1 MAGRTVEARL
11 VITGQDRGAKAALDG
26 VAKAAAG
33 VARVGK
39 ATAEVKRL
47 TDQLAK
53 LDAAAKAA
61 ERVRAAADAAASASM
76 AFRLAQ
82 GRTAALAKELDA
94 ARAAAARFEATKGAA
109 KGGAMAKEA
118 ADAAAKVADLS
129 TKLKV
134 AQRDLRGAASAMS
147 AQASAAAS
155 ARSAMNALGVPV
167 QSMGAHQ
174 RSLKSSIDA
183 TTQAIERQARADQRA
198 AEVKKLTVQ
207 RRAEA
212 QARAEKLEREVATRR
227 ETRRDAYKTAAGIV
241 GIGAVH
247 KAEHFGRHALHT
259 YQEFDNERRFGKV
272 VMGLTDAE
280 QKPLVDQAIH
290 MGATTRYN
298 DVQVLEA
305 QRELAA
311 RGLKKDQ
318 VMGMMPAA
326 ADLGQSMDLRLPD
339 AVKQMEGAIF
349 GFKKDISTLEA
360 AKASARQTA
369 DVQVKAAKIS
379 GMTPEDISQTYKYGA
394 TPARMAGLSE
404 HTLLAFAAIS
414 KKANMGGD
422 EAGVAFRALAANALS
437 PTRQAREVML
447 ANGMDYKNYQ
457 KNPEKIDT
465 KAFAKAVAAQYGV
478 QLDKGT
484 VGALNKIFTDKRMI
498 ADPSKFTPAVMD
510 LLSDRL
516 GGDDAKSKKSIAGL
530 ANRFRSA
537 SMQGVDSDR
546 LVKDLMVA
554 ISKNPAIANAFFGS
568 KQGGRIAN
576 ALGDPAYFKKVL
588 EELLHHSDG
597 YAEKVSSARMEGFD
611 GAVKRFRGAVT
622 NLETKLGRAWDNDGD
637 GKGGALT
644 WVTDK
649 AGKLVQAMA
658 EMDNSAVQ
666 AASGLAAV
674 GAAVV
679 GVKSIGLLASG
690 FGLKGSAVALGESA
704 VALNAAAGRLGVGGA
719 VGTAATTAATAV
731 PAAAAATFGLGGII
745 MAGGAVGGAYLDSSE
760 ATQGGMG
767 TAALTGRETT
777 GQRLI
782 RENREMLE
790 RQKTLQGQ
798 RDELAQRLDTE
809 KGVAERLRKTYEG
822 KKDTGTEKIQADA
835 AARIAKWEAEIA
847 GLDAKLKALGDMPIP
862 PPRPPDFS
870 VLKEKSGEA
879 GTEAGRKVGD
889 GLADG
894 VKEKA
899 PEVEEQGRTLFE
911 RLKAMFAEGIKIPI
925 SLEGGGSEGG
935 GGGMIRKASFGGDD
949 GAGGGGGGIGSGAL
963 GRVLR
968 GSASAGGGSGSGG
981 GGAVRVSS
989 GAPLSARDMRDVNPE
1004 FAAYIRESA
1013 VRNGIDPN
1021 IALRIANSEGLR
1033 GSSPTR
1039 LTPGDYENGRPTSF
1053 GPFQLH
1059 YGRSG
1064 GLGNRYTK
1072 ETGNHA
1078 SDPQHWKQQ
1087 IDFALRIARKEGWR
1101 AWYGRKGAGVGVWD
1115 GIGVVPKGSASAEA
1129 GTFPNGAPKV
1139 LKPRSMPDAPG
1150 SVMPNPLDRRM
1161 PQGEGAS
1168 DRMERAATRMEEA
1181 SLRTHHTVEV
1191 SASRGL
1197 IARTK
1202 GMTATGTG
1210 GVRPNV
1216 GVSMPTAER
1225 QFDV

>member
-33 VARVGK
+33 VARAGK

-47 TDQLAK
+47 TDQLGK

-61 ERVRAAADAAASASM
+61 ERVRAAGEAAAAASM

-82 GRTAALAKELDA
+82 GRTSALAKELDA

-109 KGGAMAKEA
+109 KGGVMAKEA
-118 ADAAAKVADLS
+118 AEAAARVNELS
-129 TKLKV
+129 TKLKA
-134 AQRDLRGAASAMS
+134 AQRDLRGTSSAMA
-147 AQASAAAS
+147 AQASAASA

-167 QSMGAHQ
+167 SSMSGHQ

-183 TTQAIERQARADQRA
+183 TTQAIERQTRADQRA

-212 QARAEKLEREVATRR
+212 QARAEKLEREVSSRR
-227 ETRRDAYKTAAGIV
+227 EARRDGYRTAAGIV

-247 KAEHFGRHALHT
+247 KAQHFGRHALHT
-259 YQEFDNERRFGKV
+259 YQEFDNERRFGKA
-272 VMGLTDAE
+272 VMGLTDEE

-298 DVQVLEA
+298 DIQVLEA

-318 VMGMMPAA
+318 VMGLIPAA
-326 ADLGQSMDLRLPD
+326 TDLGQSTGLDLPA

-349 GFKKDISTLEA
+349 GFKKDISTLDA
-360 AKASARQTA
+360 AVASARQTA

-379 GMTPEDISQTYKYGA
+379 GMDPEDIKQAYKYGA
-394 TPARMAGLSE
+394 TSAVMSGVSE
-404 HTLLAFAAIS
+404 QTLLAFAGIS
-414 KKANMGGD
+414 KKANMDGQESGT
-422 EAGVAFRALAANALS
+422 AFRALIASTTA
-437 PTRQAREVML
+437 PTRKAKEAML
-447 ANGMDYKNYQ
+447 ANGLDFKNYQ
-457 KNPEKIDT
+457 KNPEKLALEPFI
-465 KAFAKAVAAQYGV
+465 KSVAAQYGV
-478 QLDKGT
+478 ELDGKAKAGL
-484 VGALNKIFTDKRMI
+484 GKIFSNKKLI

-510 LLSDRL
+510 LLSDTL

-530 ANRFRSA
+530 ANRYRDH
-537 SMQGVDSDR
+537 SMKGVDTNA
-546 LVKDLMVA
+546 LINDLMKKLPGNLA
-554 ISKNPAIANAFFGS
+554 LANSIFGS
-568 KQGGRIAN
+568 KQGNRIAN
-576 ALGDPAYFKKVL
+576 ALGDPKVL
-588 EELLHHSDG
+588 RHMIEELLEHSEG
-597 YAEKVSSARMEGFD
+597 YAAKISAERMAGFD
-611 GAVKRFRGAVT
+611 GAVRRFQGATT
-622 NLETKLGRAWDNDGD
+622 NLETKLGRAWDND

-649 AGKLVQAMA
+649 AGKLVQSMA
-658 EMDNSAVQ
+658 EMDNSVVQ
-666 AASGLAAV
+666 VGSAMAALGVAF
-674 GAAVV
+674 V
-679 GVKSIGLLASG
+679 GVKSIGLLAGG

-704 VALNAAAGRLGVGGA
+704 VALNAAATRLSAGGA
-719 VGTAATTAATAV
+719 VSTATTAATAA
-731 PAAAAATFGLGGII
+731 PAAAVAFGLGGIVV
-745 MAGGAVGGAYLDSSE
+745 AGGAVAGAYLDSSE

-767 TAALTGRETT
+767 TAALTGGETT

-798 RDELAQRLDTE
+798 RDELSQRLDTE

-822 KKDTGTEKIQADA
+822 RKDTGTEATQADA
-835 AARIAKWEAEIA
+835 AARIAKWEAEVKA
-847 GLDAKLKALGDMPIP
+847 LDAKIKELGDMPIP
-862 PPRPPDFS
+862 PPRPPDFTA
-870 VLKEKSGEA
+870 VKEKAAEA

-935 GGGMIRKASFGGDD
+935 GGGMIRKASFGSGD
-949 GAGGGGGGIGSGAL
+949 GAGGGGGIGGVGSGAL

-968 GSASAGGGSGSGG
+968 GTASSGG
-981 GGAVRVSS
+981 GGGGGGRVSS
-989 GAPLSARDMRDVNPE
+989 GAPLSARDLRDVDPTV
-1004 FAAYIRESA
+1004 AGYIRESA

-1033 GSSPTR
+1033 GTTPNR
-1039 LTPGDYENGRPTSF
+1039 LTPGDYEGGRPTSF

-1087 IDFALRIARKEGWR
+1087 IDFALRTARKEGWG
-1101 AWYGRKGAGVGVWD
+1101 AWYGRKGAGIGLRD
-1115 GIGVVPKGSASAEA
+1115 GIGVVPKGGASAEA

-1150 SVMPNPLDRRM
+1150 AVMPNPLDRRM

-1197 IARTK
+1197 VARTK

-1225 QFDV
+1225 QYDV